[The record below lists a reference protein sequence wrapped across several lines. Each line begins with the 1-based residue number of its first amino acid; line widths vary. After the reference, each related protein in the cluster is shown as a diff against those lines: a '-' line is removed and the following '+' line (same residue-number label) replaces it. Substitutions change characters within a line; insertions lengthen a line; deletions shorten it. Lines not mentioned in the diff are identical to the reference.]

1 MHVMHGEILMPS
13 VEVRGLKKTF
23 GEVTA
28 VDNLSFEVRNGE
40 IYGLLGP
47 NGAGKTTTLKVL
59 MGLLDPDSGSVRVM
73 RVDSLSNPVEVKS
86 LVGYVPEET
95 VLYES
100 LTPRELFEFIAS
112 VRGISES
119 VVNKRISEKN
129 GNLLEQLFEKQDSE
143 RN

>member
-23 GEVTA
+23 REVTA

-73 RVDSLSNPVEVKS
+73 GVDSLSNPLEVKS

>member
-1 MHVMHGEILMPS
+1 MHGEILMPS

-73 RVDSLSNPVEVKS
+73 GVDSLSNPLEVKS

>member
-119 VVNKRISEKN
+119 VVNKRNSEKN